1 MTKFILVRHGKPT
14 YDEIENFGFM
24 GYGVN
29 FAPLTAKGILEVKK
43 NIEDDVFENSDIL
56 ISSPYTRAMQTASI
70 IGNKY
75 DLDVNVELALHEWV
89 PDVIGNYISK
99 AQMIK
104 NLKIAKRAYQGKT
117 KKKDLPFLY
126 NIEPLENVKNRGLM
140 VLDKYSNY
148 DKVIVVTHG
157 MLINMLTGEKLDTG
171 EHTVLDYEKV
181 KKMAN

>member
-14 YDEIENFGFM
+14 YNELQKIGFN
-24 GYGVN
+24 GCDIN
-29 FAPLTAKGILEVKK
+29 FAPLTAEGILEVKK
-43 NIEDDVFENSDIL
+43 NIEDEIFENSDIL
-56 ISSPYTRAMQTASI
+56 ISSPYTRTMQTASI
-70 IGNKY
+70 IANKY
-75 DLDVNVELALHEWV
+75 NLDVNVELALHEWV
-89 PDVIGNYISK
+89 PDIIGNYISK
-99 AQMIK
+99 SQMIK

-148 DKVIVVTHG
+148 NKVIVVTHG

-171 EHTVLDYEKV
+171 DYTVLDYEKI